1 MCKTCSSDG
10 EKWLWKF
17 IFVVLELVVTIV
29 YIKTFPESIDAT
41 PWVILE
47 F

>member
-17 IFVVLELVVTIV
+17 IFVVLELVV